1 MLNTDLQPESLLQGA
16 NVDLGELQQ
25 MPNCN
30 VYEVDKVLNSPTA
43 RVLCTRRY
51 HRVICVSRKG
61 LMIVL
66 KRGSND
72 TCTLKW
78 ARECKDIQQVY
89 RLLKGRDSNG
99 LQLAQLT
106 VQFYATSLAKC
117 FSDVFIMEDRVAKD
131 FCLDFGRHMNG
142 GGNVKTLPWGGLH
155 SSSTGTGRRSTSAA
169 YSSSLSPPSY
179 RARSSS
185 TGSRPVVHA
194 VPVEVEASRAEI
206 SPMLKAAIAEKRR
219 EALEAQR
226 LKYPEGHNSEAI
238 PRQSSTLS
246 PSSFS
251 ETTDL
256 ITLDDD
262 PFSNLVR
269 SRSQPESSISVYTN
283 EVAEAN
289 FVGSSGHQ
297 ASTEKAED
305 PFAYLF
311 EKSAPM
317 TSSSEV
323 SDLLPTRTA
332 DKPLPKFGEPVQRR
346 HTVTDALDRQ
356 RAASNS
362 VAEEEHKQ
370 LLSRNS
376 LSTMQ
381 ELDVFK
387 DMMRKV

>member
-155 SSSTGTGRRSTSAA
+155 
-169 YSSSLSPPSY
+169 
-179 RARSSS
+179 
-185 TGSRPVVHA
+185 RPVVHA

-251 ETTDL
+251 ETTDCA
-256 ITLDDD
+256 
-262 PFSNLVR
+262 F
-269 SRSQPESSISVYTN
+269 
-283 EVAEAN
+283 
-289 FVGSSGHQ
+289 
-297 ASTEKAED
+297 
-305 PFAYLF
+305 YLF
-311 EKSAPM
+311 I
-317 TSSSEV
+317 
-323 SDLLPTRTA
+323 
-332 DKPLPKFGEPVQRR
+332 PKFR
-346 HTVTDALDRQ
+346 
-356 RAASNS
+356 S
-362 VAEEEHKQ
+362 
-370 LLSRNS
+370 
-376 LSTMQ
+376 
-381 ELDVFK
+381 
-387 DMMRKV
+387 